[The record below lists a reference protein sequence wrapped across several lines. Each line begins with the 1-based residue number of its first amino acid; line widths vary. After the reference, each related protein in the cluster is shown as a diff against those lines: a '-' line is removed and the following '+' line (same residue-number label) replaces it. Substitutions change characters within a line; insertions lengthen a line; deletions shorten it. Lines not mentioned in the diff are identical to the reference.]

1 MQAAV
6 RRESEGQVW
15 FNRGMSDMLLA
26 VWHHNRAG
34 GSVNIVLPD
43 GCRDLIVK
51 INGKAKPVC
60 FVSPLFDTA
69 QAVPVDD
76 GASLTGFRLRPG
88 VMLDEQALISFAA
101 SCPFDHSRLENA
113 LDDFVTVAPAVQES
127 LACLSEEYGS
137 VHRTA
142 KQLGVSDRTLQRTI
156 MTGTGRS
163 PGYWL
168 QLARARRAARALA
181 RPGSLAEMASHH
193 GFSDQS
199 HMNREFR
206 RWFRTTPGE
215 LSKADDLLAQLNSPA
230 YG

>member
-1 MQAAV
+1 
-6 RRESEGQVW
+6 
-15 FNRGMSDMLLA
+15 MSDTLLA
-26 VWHHNRAG
+26 VWHNNPASD
-34 GSVNIVLPD
+34 SVSIVLPD

-51 INGKAKPVC
+51 TSGKAKPVC

-69 QAVPVDD
+69 QAVSVDNRT
-76 GASLTGFRLRPG
+76 SLTGFRLKPG
-88 VMLDEQALISFAA
+88 AVIDEQALLSFAA
-101 SCPFDHSRLENA
+101 SCPFDSQRLENA
-113 LDDFVTVAPAVQES
+113 IDDFVTVSPRVQES
-127 LACLSEEYGS
+127 LACLSGGCGS
-137 VHRTA
+137 IHQAA

-156 MTGTGRS
+156 MNGTGRS

-168 QLARARRAARALA
+168 QLARARSAARSLM
-181 RPGSLAEMASHH
+181 RPGSLVTLAWRH

-206 RWFRTTPGE
+206 RWFRATPGE